1 MTKTT
6 TDLQKYTYNIKFI
19 LLLLIQYKLYRKYK
33 ALSTFWEFTLELE
46 YSANTKGLIQHSGC
60 T

>member
-1 MTKTT
+1 MMQGSRAGDGTLSKNEIPHQMTKTT

-33 ALSTFWEFTLELE
+33 ALSTF
-46 YSANTKGLIQHSGC
+46 
-60 T
+60 